1 MYKSK
6 KSYTLEDA
14 RRKLELFCAYQERS
28 HGEVMK
34 KLKDMGMIPQ
44 ASEVVL
50 SHLIENDYLN
60 EERFAKAFCSGKFN
74 VKNWGR
80 NRIKYELS
88 KRGVSKYNVKIALGL
103 ISNEN
108 YLSKF
113 NELSENKWAQLSN
126 IEDLQKRKRKLAD
139 YLLYRGWESELVYDK
154 ISVLS
159 RKPD

>member
-14 RRKLELFCAYQERS
+14 RRKLENFCAYQERS
-28 HGEVMK
+28 YGEVTQ

-50 SHLIENDYLN
+50 THLIENDYLN
-60 EERFAKAFCSGKFN
+60 EERFARAFCSGRFN
-74 VKNWGR
+74 AKNWGR
-80 NRIKYELS
+80 NRIKYELN
-88 KRGVSKYNVKIALGL
+88 KRGVSKYNIRIALGI

-108 YLSKF
+108 YLGKF
-113 NELSENKWAQLSN
+113 NELSENKWAQLST
-126 IEDLQKRKRKLAD
+126 IENLQKRKRKLAD

-154 ISVLS
+154 ISELS
-159 RKPD
+159 RRQS